1 MVSTIPVDSTPS
13 DTTCPLSEVRAT
25 SVFGPSRHFVCAQ
38 RSGRFQ
44 VKADIKWQARPAA
57 SVANDPERTLNRAS
71 DADFLPFHTR
81 VVCSRLEARVQVDL
95 VDLLE
100 SVSSVVRIF

>member
-1 MVSTIPVDSTPS
+1 VRRLSRGKADE
-13 DTTCPLSEVRAT
+13 DRAKAGTTVCGR
-25 SVFGPSRHFVCAQ
+25 SRHFVCAQ
-38 RSGRFQ
+38 RLGRFQ

-71 DADFLPFHTR
+71 DADCLPFHTR